1 MKILKK
7 QLKITSGIFIS
18 KEMLSR
24 ANINVEDIE
33 LEFTAHEVRIRAAEQ
48 QKTRKILTLK
58 SPLWHC
64 VGFAEAEGINGRDHD
79 EYIYEKN

>member
-24 ANINVEDIE
+24 ANINAEDFE
-33 LEFTAHEVRIRAAEQ
+33 LEITDHEVRIRAADQ
-48 QKTRKILTLK
+48 NSKRKTLAVN
-58 SPLWHC
+58 SPLWEC

-79 EYIYEKN
+79 RYIYEKN